1 MKIIQATKSCTKTNA
16 LKIRKKQISQ
26 HNSCEFRKINSDL
39 KQYLDRY
46 VKTLLVSGFNSGRY
60 DLNLINSYLIP
71 YLIRDKEQE
80 ASVIKKAK
88 DFISFTFEMYY
99 FLTK

>member
-1 MKIIQATKSCTKTNA
+1 MKIIQATKLSMKTIA

-46 VKTLLVSGFNSGRY
+46 VKTLPVFGFNSGRY
-60 DLNLINSYLIP
+60 DLNLIESYLIL

-80 ASVIKKAK
+80 ASVTKITE
-88 DFISFTFEMYY
+88 DFISFKFEMYY